1 VSVFNSH
8 SSYGTVAEY
17 RRYSRPYD
25 KRVFDALAD
34 TKLTVMHLHNLDRS
48 YLGEFKDFR
57 APVLQYSVKG
67 SGIPVSEVRGLYSQT
82 IAGGVDEFD
91 FKTLTVEQMRE
102 QWAFSDLLTIN
113 LHLTE
118 KRFRQ
123 GTIVPGGN

>member
-1 VSVFNSH
+1 
-8 SSYGTVAEY
+8 
-17 RRYSRPYD
+17 
-25 KRVFDALAD
+25 
-34 TKLTVMHLHNLDRS
+34 MHLHNLDRS

-102 QWAFSDLLTIN
+102 QWKKARAEAGAKYIAAPGCSVPNSSTPEELA
-113 LHLTE
+113 
-118 KRFRQ
+118 RFPRAM
-123 GTIVPGGN
+123 GV